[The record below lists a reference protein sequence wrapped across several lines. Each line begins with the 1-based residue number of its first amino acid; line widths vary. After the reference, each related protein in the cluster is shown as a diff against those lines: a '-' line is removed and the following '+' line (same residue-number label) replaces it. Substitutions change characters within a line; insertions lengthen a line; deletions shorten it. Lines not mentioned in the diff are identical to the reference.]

1 MSETV
6 EVVGSSQ
13 SIINPSATG
22 PASTIPL
29 EAVQN
34 MPSVSR
40 AITDIARLSPQF
52 TPVGNGDG
60 SGPDVLSVGGRSS
73 RYNNIQID
81 GANNNDLFALA
92 GNSGNPGGGT
102 GTQAVSFDAIQEI
115 QLVAAPYDVRQGGFT
130 GGGINAITRSGTNDY
145 HGTVMYEFRS
155 QSLVGDSAHRFSDT
169 TGQLVSPSRP
179 LGTFNEKL
187 GPGAA
192 GLIEMN
198 KASLLRRTWTSRCNK
213 TPSGWS
219 ADGSSGQQFQR
230 CPGRPGPR
238 PRASSRRSTATTL
251 PGGTALG
258 EFTKETPSNKY
269 FVRLDFNLSDQHR
282 PDRAQQ
288 LTKPTTDVGFPRT
301 ASS

>member
-22 PASTIPL
+22 PASNIPL

-102 GTQAVSFDAIQEI
+102 GTQAVSFDAIQEV

-130 GGGINAITRSGTNDY
+130 GGGINAITRSGTNNY
-145 HGTVMYEFRS
+145 HGTVMYEFRN
-155 QSLVGDSAHRFSDT
+155 QGLVGDSTDRFSDT

-179 LGTFNEKL
+179 LGTFSEKQFTVSL
-187 GPGAA
+187 GGP
-192 GLIEMN
+192 IVKN
-198 KASLLRRTWTSRCNK
+198 KAFFFANVDLTRNK

-219 ADGSSGQQFQR
+219 ADGSSGNNRTNSAQASATGN
-230 CPGRPGPR
+230 PII
-238 PRASSRRSTATTL
+238 RA
-251 PGGTALG
+251 
-258 EFTKETPSNKY
+258 
-269 FVRLDFNLSDQHR
+269 
-282 PDRAQQ
+282 
-288 LTKPTTDVGFPRT
+288 
-301 ASS
+301 